1 MLEAINLTKKFDQ
14 HTALDGLTFTVEAG
28 AALCLLGANG
38 AGKSTTL
45 NLFLHFLEA
54 SEGQALIEGI
64 DVAKN
69 PDVVRRA
76 IMYLPEQMNLYPQF
90 SAVENLLY
98 LAEISAVSVTDSAIR
113 AALTEVG
120 LQAVAHDQRL
130 SVYSK
135 GMRQKV
141 GIAFAIL
148 KNAKAL
154 LLDEPTSGL
163 DPSATRE
170 FISVI
175 QRLKSRGTAVLMV
188 THDLHCAL
196 SLADTI
202 SIMRAGKVRATLSTE
217 ALSLAELE
225 ATYFQVMDT
234 NAA

>member
-1 MLEAINLTKKFDQ
+1 MLEAIDLTKRFGD
-14 HTALDGLTFTVEAG
+14 HLALDGLTFKVEAG
-28 AALCLLGANG
+28 SALCLLGANG

-54 SEGQALIEGI
+54 TKGRALIDGV
-64 DVAKN
+64 DVCQQ
-69 PDVVRRA
+69 PDLVRQT

-90 SAVENLLY
+90 SAVENLAY
-98 LAEISAVSVTDSAIR
+98 LASISDVKVNNDSIR
-113 AALTEVG
+113 RALTEVG
-120 LQAVAHDQRL
+120 LQVAAHDQRL
-130 SVYSK
+130 AVYSK

-170 FISVI
+170 FIEVV
-175 QRLKSRGTAVLMV
+175 QRLKKAGTAVLMV

-196 SLADTI
+196 TLAEQI
-202 SIMRAGKVRATLSTE
+202 YIMRAGKACKILSTQ
-217 ALSLAELE
+217 SLTLDALE
-225 ATYFQVMDT
+225 AAYFDVMDAVPT
-234 NAA
+234 